1 MNNYLRSCL
10 LLFLVFLL
18 YCTCLTQCTKP
29 STPVGEALFKVTE
42 NKVYKE
48 INNDSLKQHLQ
59 DYLTKYNKRFKN
71 PNYLRDFYAAND
83 YRPILLT
90 KFYPD
95 SSLFSLI
102 DYLEQLEEHGLSK
115 KNYRLKELK
124 ELINRLGDKEIVKSL
139 TAVYDNLVAAELLI
153 AESLTNYS
161 FALQYG
167 QVNPR
172 RILNR
177 YYIPVKR
184 PDSLAF
190 KKVLL
195 TTNLRHH
202 LDSIQPDTRLYKRLQ
217 EMLEKSDKTKENK
230 VALIA
235 NMERLR
241 WKYTK
246 DSTKMVYVNIPAFQ
260 LNVIKDKQLIS
271 TMKVVVGKADG
282 HETPMLSSMIHSV
295 QVNPVWHIPTSIA
308 TKEILVQA
316 QADRFYLVNHGIDVY
331 YKGEKRE
338 NADSINWSVYN
349 KENLPYTFKQKPGNT
364 NSLGLIKFLFKN
376 GSSVYLHDTP
386 VKATFNRSMRAASHG
401 CVRVEQPLNL
411 ALAIFGEGEKYDTI
425 KEEMGAADPVARTIK
440 LKPQVQVILD
450 YFTCTEQ
457 AGKLLFYQ
465 DVYKQD
471 SVLYSALK

>member
-1 MNNYLRSCL
+1 MNNYLRSYL
-10 LLFLVFLL
+10 LLFLAFLL
-18 YCTCLTQCTKP
+18 CCICLTQCGKP
-29 STPVGEALFKVTE
+29 STPVGEALFKITK

-48 INNDSLKQHLQ
+48 LNNDSLKRYLQ
-59 DYLTKYNKRFKN
+59 SYLTRQDSKFKN
-71 PNYLRDFYAAND
+71 PNYLRNFYAEND
-83 YRPILLT
+83 YQPILLT

-95 SSLFSLI
+95 SSLFSMI

-115 KNYRLKELK
+115 SKYRLNELK
-124 ELINRLGDKEIVKSL
+124 GLINGLGGKDTVKNL
-139 TAVYDNLVAAELLI
+139 TAVYNNLIEAELLI

-190 KKVLL
+190 KNVLL
-195 TTNLRHH
+195 TANLKHY
-202 LDSIQPDTRLYKRLQ
+202 LDSIQPNTKLYKRLQ
-217 EMLEKSDKTKENK
+217 GRLRKSRETKENRST
-230 VALIA
+230 LIA

-246 DSTKMVYVNIPAFQ
+246 DSTGMVYVNIPAFE
-260 LNVIKDKQLIS
+260 LNVIKDEQLIS
-271 TMKVVVGKADG
+271 SMKVVVGKADG

-316 QADRFYLVNHGIDVY
+316 QADKFYLANHGIDVY
-331 YKGEKRE
+331 YKGEKYE
-338 NADSINWSVYN
+338 NADSIEWSGYN
-349 KENLPYTFKQKPGNT
+349 KENLPYTFKQRPGNT

-411 ALAIFGEGEKYDTI
+411 ALAIFGEGEKYNTI
-425 KEEMGAADPVARTIK
+425 KEEMGSVDPVAKTIK

-457 AGKLLFYQ
+457 AGKLVFYR
-465 DVYKQD
+465 DIYKQD
-471 SVLYSALK
+471 SILYRALK